1 MPWLDSAGQRGPE
14 ITLQGIL
21 IVVESGG
28 TGGRINAA
36 GIFHSSE
43 IGHDFACTSTTR
55 SPTDKWMLQAYSARQ
70 TGLKPAL
77 QGILI
82 VVESGGRGGWKKLPD
97 FFALRNWARF
107 CFYLNNQQSHGQM
120 DATGVFGASNWSK
133 TNPPRHSDCS

>member
-1 MPWLDSAGQRGPE
+1 MIE
-14 ITLQGIL
+14 
-21 IVVESGG
+21 GG
-28 TGGRINAA
+28 EKAA

-82 VVESGGRGGWKKLPD
+82 VVESGGRGGRINAAEFFTPQKLDPILLVPHQP
-97 FFALRNWARF
+97 AVAW
-107 CFYLNNQQSHGQM
+107 
-120 DATGVFGASNWSK
+120 
-133 TNPPRHSDCS
+133 TNGCYRKIQRIK

>member
-1 MPWLDSAGQRGPE
+1 
-14 ITLQGIL
+14 
-21 IVVESGG
+21 VVIEGG
-28 TGGRINAA
+28 EKAA

-107 CFYLNNQQSHGQM
+107 CFYLNNLWSHGQM
-120 DATGVFGASNWSK
+120 DATGGFGASNWSR
-133 TNPPRHSDCS
+133 NHLDGLSHCR